1 MRSRSIFQ
9 FLAAWGLLLA
19 LSLATASP
27 ALAQEGTSGEV
38 VIIERGQVVEDDL
51 YVGADQ
57 FVLRGT
63 IKGDLYVGGGTITI
77 EPTGVVEGDLG
88 AAGQSI
94 VINGQVNGDARLAG
108 AALRLGGQVSEDLIG
123 AGYSLET
130 LDGSSVGDNLTFF
143 GSQAILAG
151 DIAGNVRVA
160 ANGVELAGAT
170 IGGNVHA
177 TVGQTSNPMPISPFI
192 FMPNM
197 PQIPTVQNGLIVRA
211 GTEIG
216 GDLTYVSGTEAPIPP
231 GAVSG
236 EVTRQVPEVTTEEE
250 KERDRQAEAAAA
262 TNRFWRNN
270 LGNLLA
276 LLVVGLLLVWLAPR
290 FMQNGAAALQAK
302 PLPSLGWGI
311 VSIIVFFIT
320 LLALTAIVLVLAVML
335 GLVTIGELVGPIVI
349 GGLLAGGGLTY
360 AFAMAVTYISKI
372 LVSYLAGRWILTKI
386 KPDWAAKAALPL
398 ILGVVI
404 FAILVAIPY
413 LGTLVTWLAI
423 LFGLGAIWLLGM
435 ERFWRRPVQGAA
447 VYNPPPPPTPAD

>member
-1 MRSRSIFQ
+1 MKAKFYSIFLTAAGLILLIN
-9 FLAAWGLLLA
+9 LAIVI
-19 LSLATASP
+19 P
-27 ALAQEGTSGEV
+27 VRAQEGTSGEV

-51 YVGADQ
+51 YVGANQ

-63 IKGDLYVGGGTITI
+63 INGDLYVVGGTITI

-94 VINGQVNGDARLAG
+94 VIDGQVNGDARLAG

-123 AGYSLET
+123 ASYSLET
-130 LDGSSVGDNLTFF
+130 LEGSSVGGNLTFF

-151 DIAGNVRVA
+151 DIAGNVRVE

-170 IGGNVHA
+170 IGGDVHA
-177 TVGQTSNPMPISPFI
+177 TVEETSNPMPISPFI

-197 PQIPTVQNGLIVRA
+197 PQIPTVNNGLTVRA

-216 GDLTYVSGTEAPIPP
+216 GDLTYVSGTEALIPP
-231 GAVSG
+231 GAVTG
-236 EVTRQVPEVTTEEE
+236 EVNRQVPQITTEEE
-250 KERDRQAEAAAA
+250 QERTQQAEAAAA
-262 TNRFWRNN
+262 TSSWWRNN

-276 LLVVGLLLVWLAPR
+276 LLVVGLLLVWFAPR
-290 FMQNGAAALQAK
+290 FVQNGAAALQAK

-311 VSIIVFFIT
+311 VAIIAFFLA
-320 LLALTAIVLVLAVML
+320 LLALTTVVVVLAVML
-335 GLVTIGELVGPIVI
+335 GLVTLGELVGPTVF
-349 GGLLAGGGLTY
+349 GGMLAGGGLIY
-360 AFAMAVTYISKI
+360 AFFMAVSYISKI
-372 LVSYLAGRWILTKI
+372 LVSYLTGRWILSRI
-386 KPDWAAKAALPL
+386 KPDWALRPALPL

-423 LFGLGAIWLLGM
+423 LFGLGAIWLLGL
-435 ERFWRRPVQGAA
+435 ERFWRRPGQGAA
-447 VYNPPPPPTPAD
+447 VYTPPPATPAD